1 MADTYS
7 AVLSLPE
14 HPFLLAVL
22 LLKDQHEFP
31 QAMPFNLRVHPK
43 YAIPALI
50 VSEEIRTAL
59 ENAYSTGSFTSTPLG
74 ESSLAS
80 DRMAFWTI
88 H

>member
-22 LLKDQHEFP
+22 LLRTNMSFHN
-31 QAMPFNLRVHPK
+31 MPFNLRVHPK

-59 ENAYSTGSFTSTPLG
+59 ENAYSTGSFASTPLG

-88 H
+88 L

>member
-14 HPFLLAVL
+14 YPSLLAAL
-22 LLKDQHEFP
+22 LLDQHEFP
-31 QAMPFNLRVHPK
+31 QVMPFNLRVHPK

-59 ENAYSTGSFTSTPLG
+59 ENAYSTGSFASTPLG

-88 H
+88 L

>member
-1 MADTYS
+1 VADTYS

-14 HPFLLAVL
+14 YPFLLAVTS
-22 LLKDQHEFP
+22 KDQHEFP
-31 QAMPFNLRVHPK
+31 QAMPFKLRVHPK

-59 ENAYSTGSFTSTPLG
+59 ENAYSTGSFASTPLG

-88 H
+88 L